1 MEIVYTIGTLIALFS
16 LSLRGGL
23 NRPGNLVWDCFVLRP
38 RNDST
43 NFMQLPEQLHAF
55 SQPTLIVVTDNVQA
69 KLFKAD
75 DHTVE
80 LIHTISTKSDDL
92 DQDRVSIV
100 TGAGL
105 RSGEPEDHRK
115 DWSRGQLYEQLN
127 KDLMHRLQNKEF
139 ASLAFCAPQEN
150 INSLKGSLHPDLL
163 NVANVWVPKH
173 LIHADVS
180 DIVAQV
186 QEAK

>member
-1 MEIVYTIGTLIALFS
+1 
-16 LSLRGGL
+16 
-23 NRPGNLVWDCFVLRP
+23 
-38 RNDST
+38 
-43 NFMQLPEQLHAF
+43 MQLPEQLRPF
-55 SQPTLIVVTDNVQA
+55 SESTLIVVTDNVQA

-75 DHTVE
+75 GREIE
-80 LIHTISTKSDDL
+80 LVNTISTKSDDL

-100 TGAGL
+100 TGGGL

-139 ASLAFCAPQEN
+139 TSLAFCVPQEN
-150 INSLKGSLHPDLL
+150 VNTLKESLHADLRH
-163 NVANVWVPKH
+163 VANVWVPKY

-180 DIVAQV
+180 DIVAHV
-186 QEAK
+186 QEVESYG